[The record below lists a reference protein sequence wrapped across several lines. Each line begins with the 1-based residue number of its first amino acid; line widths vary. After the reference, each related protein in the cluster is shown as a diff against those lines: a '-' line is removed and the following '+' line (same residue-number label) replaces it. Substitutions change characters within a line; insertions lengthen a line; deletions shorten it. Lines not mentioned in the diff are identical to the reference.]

1 MAAEG
6 ILSHILIGRRQRVS
20 IAGVSTLLVHVLSD
34 IPQGSVLGLLLF
46 IIFIN
51 DMPEVVNSLIRM
63 FAGDTKLFRTVNRE
77 ADSTVLQT
85 DLIVL
90 QEWSN

>member
-20 IAGVSTLLVHVLSD
+20 VASVSSLLAHVLSG
-34 IPQGSVLGLLLF
+34 IPQGNVMRPLLF
-46 IIFIN
+46 IIFIS

-63 FAGDTKLFRTVNRE
+63 FADDTKLF
-77 ADSTVLQT
+77 
-85 DLIVL
+85 
-90 QEWSN
+90 